1 MNYFEAH
8 KILDQVRDNVSY
20 NIDTINKALE
30 LTGDLDI
37 GELEGEANPASYRY
51 GSMAW
56 GNRMPR
62 RCRSATQAIGD
73 RMPNRPS

>member
-37 GELEGEANPASYRY
+37 GECEGEANPASYRY
-51 GSMAW
+51 GSAEW
-56 GNRMPR
+56 LESLCQGK
-62 RCRSATQAIGD
+62 SART
-73 RMPNRPS
+73 

>member
-37 GELEGEANPASYRY
+37 GDSEGDANPASFKY
-51 GSMAW
+51 GSQAW
-56 GNRMPR
+56 LDSLCQGKVRG
-62 RCRSATQAIGD
+62 T
-73 RMPNRPS
+73 